1 MKTAFQHRKVTSTKW
16 LTSVAV
22 AAIGASTVLALT
34 PTKASAFD
42 LGGIVGTAMA
52 LQQMGSLGFHGAPYG
67 HFRSHVSSHHDSDSS
82 SGNGGNGGGERDA
95 QDSSTMER
103 PSKVATRQSFGAS
116 GSTRQASER
125 DASAGQTAAPDRL
138 ADDAPA
144 YRPSR

>member
-1 MKTAFQHRKVTSTKW
+1 MKIAFQHRKAPSTKW
-16 LTSVAV
+16 LTGMAV
-22 AAIGASTVLALT
+22 AAIGASTTLVLT

-52 LQQMGSLGFHGAPYG
+52 LQQMGAFGLHGAPYG
-67 HFRSHVSSHHDSDSS
+67 HSRSHVSSHHDSDSS
-82 SGNGGNGGGERDA
+82 AGNGGSERDA
-95 QDSSTMER
+95 QDFSAMER
-103 PSKVATRQSFGAS
+103 SSKVATRQSFGPS